1 MNQAPERD
9 DTFEK
14 VVLTLLFVFIGLLLI
29 FWAGANLA
37 SLVASGQVLGASL
50 EEAGHAMFQLPDHLS
65 DPRSAW
71 PPELAGRLPGPVL
84 YWAATVMV
92 LSAAVLIGVGAHKV
106 FRNPVEPLDRRKR
119 AGVSAQGR
127 LARPSDLHALLV
139 RRPQPGR
146 FVLGRVGHRL
156 IAAEATTTKGRR
168 RRQTAGRGAVMPVG
182 PSRSGKTT
190 SIINGVFHWEHPAIL
205 VSLKG
210 DFLDVTKGWRGTR
223 GEVRVFDPSG
233 VTGHESATWSPLRSA
248 TTVSGAVRAARQIA
262 EAAPRQQ
269 AAEHGDFWANMAE
282 SLLAAL
288 LVVAANSEG
297 RTFADIVGW
306 VVGTDVPGENFV
318 GEVQPLMRAL
328 KADGDPGHK
337 EAGRFATTV
346 LEGLWRNDH
355 RTVSSVYATA
365 RTMVWPWIDPLVAR
379 STASCTIDLDWLL
392 EKNNTLY
399 VCIPLNDQH
408 RLRPVLGGLLNDLV
422 GQAFERF
429 VRTNKPLDPPL
440 LLVIDEAAT
449 LRPDQLPSWAATL
462 SGIGVP
468 LVTAWQSI
476 AQIEAAYGRQS
487 QAILTNHLTKMF
499 FPGMSDAAG
508 LDYLSRLLGDEHVPS
523 QLGSQAGS
531 DGQRP
536 SIMTVPVIPPAALR
550 QMRTGDALLVHGSL
564 PPAHLRIRPWY
575 RDRRLRRRA
584 SR

>member
-1 MNQAPERD
+1 MNQAPQRD
-9 DTFEK
+9 DTFED
-14 VVLTLLFVFIGLLLI
+14 VVMVLLFLFVGLLLI
-29 FWAGANLA
+29 VWAGANLA
-37 SLVASGQVLGASL
+37 SLLAHGQVLGASF
-50 EEAGHAMFQLPDHLS
+50 EDAGRAIFQLREHLG

-71 PPELAGRLPGPVL
+71 PPELGARLPGPVL
-84 YWAATVMV
+84 YWTATAVV
-92 LSAAVLIGVGAHKV
+92 LAAAVVIGVGAHKV
-106 FRNPVEPLDRRKR
+106 FRNPVEPLDRRRR

-127 LARPSDLHALLV
+127 LARRSDLHPLLV
-139 RRPQPGR
+139 RRARPGR
-146 FVLGRVGHRL
+146 FVLGRMGHRL
-156 IAAEATTTKGRR
+156 IATETTTTRTRR

-190 SIINGVFHWEHPAIL
+190 SIINGVFHWRHPAVL

-210 DFLDVTKGWRGTR
+210 DFLDVTGTWRDSLGD
-223 GEVRVFDPSG
+223 VRVFDPSG
-233 VTGHESATWSPLRSA
+233 VTGHESATWSPLRGA

-269 AAEHGDFWANMAE
+269 STEHGDFWSNMAE

-288 LVVAANSEG
+288 LVVAANSKE
-297 RTFADIVGW
+297 RTFADIVRW
-306 VVGTDVPGENFV
+306 VVSTDVPGEGFV
-318 GEVQPLMRAL
+318 GEVQPLVRAL
-328 KADGDPGHK
+328 KGDGDAQRK
-337 EAGRFATTV
+337 EAGQFATTV

-355 RTVSSVYATA
+355 RTVSSVYATG

-429 VRTNKPLDPPL
+429 VHTNKPLDPPL

-449 LRPDQLPSWAATL
+449 LRPDQLPSWASTL
-462 SGIGVP
+462 SGVGVQ

-476 AQIEAAYGRQS
+476 AQIEAAYGRQA
-487 QAILTNHLTKMF
+487 QAILTNHMTKLF

-523 QLGSQAGS
+523 RLGSQMDNGGHTS
-531 DGQRP
+531 P
-536 SIMTVPVIPPAALR
+536 ITTVPLIPPAALR
-550 QMRTGDALLVHGSL
+550 QLRTGDALLVHGSR
-564 PPAHLRIRPWY
+564 PPAHLRVRPWY
-575 RDRRLRRRA
+575 RNRRLQKRA
-584 SR
+584 SQ

>member
-14 VVLTLLFVFIGLLLI
+14 LVLTLLFVFIGLLLI

-50 EEAGHAMFQLPDHLS
+50 EEAGHTMFQLPDHLG

-71 PPELAGRLPGPVL
+71 PPELAARLPGPVL

-92 LSAAVLIGVGAHKV
+92 LSAAVVAGVGAYKV
-106 FRNPVEPLDRRKR
+106 FRSPVEPLDRRKR

-190 SIINGVFHWEHPAIL
+190 SIINGIFQWEHPAIL

-210 DFLDVTKGWRGTR
+210 DFLDVTKAWRGSL

-269 AAEHGDFWANMAE
+269 SAEHGDFWANMAE

-337 EAGRFATTV
+337 EAGTFATTV

-462 SGIGVP
+462 SGIGVQ

-487 QAILTNHLTKMF
+487 QAILTNHLTKLF

-508 LDYLSRLLGDEHVPS
+508 LEYLSRLLGDEHVPS
-523 QLGSQAGS
+523 RLGSQAGS

-550 QMRTGDALLVHGSL
+550 QMRTGDALLVHATL
-564 PPAHLRIRPWY
+564 PPAHVRVRPWY

>member
-1 MNQAPERD
+1 PA
-9 DTFEK
+9 
-14 VVLTLLFVFIGLLLI
+14 
-29 FWAGANLA
+29 LA
-37 SLVASGQVLGASL
+37 A
-50 EEAGHAMFQLPDHLS
+50 
-65 DPRSAW
+65 
-71 PPELAGRLPGPVL
+71 RLPGPVL
-84 YWAATVMV
+84 YWAATVV
-92 LSAAVLIGVGAHKV
+92 ALAAALVIGVGAHKV
-106 FRNPVEPLDRRKR
+106 FRDPVEPLDRRRR
-119 AGVSAQGR
+119 AGVTAQGR
-127 LARPSDLHALLV
+127 LASPSDLRPLLV

-146 FVLGRVGHRL
+146 FVLGHVGHRL
-156 IAAEATTTKGRR
+156 IATEATIRSRR

-190 SIINGVFHWEHPAIL
+190 SIINGVFHWQHPAVL

-210 DFLDVTKGWRGTR
+210 DFLDVTGAWRGTL

-233 VTGHESATWSPLRSA
+233 ATGHESATWSPLRGA
-248 TTVSGAVRAARQIA
+248 ATVSGAVRAARQIA

-269 AAEHGDFWANMAE
+269 STEHGDFWTNMAE

-288 LVVAANSEG
+288 LVVAANSKD
-297 RTFADIVGW
+297 RTFADIVRW
-306 VVGTDVPGENFV
+306 VVGTDMPGEGFV
-318 GEVQPLMRAL
+318 GEVQPLVRAL
-328 KADGDPGHK
+328 KGDGDAGPK
-337 EAGRFATTV
+337 EAGEFATTV

-408 RLRPVLGGLLNDLV
+408 RLRPVFGGLLNDLV

-429 VRTNKPLDPPL
+429 VRTNQPLDPPL

-449 LRPDQLPSWAATL
+449 LRPDQLPSWASTL
-462 SGIGVP
+462 SGIGVQ

-476 AQIEAAYGRQS
+476 AQIEAAYGRQE
-487 QAILTNHLTKMF
+487 QAILTNHLTKLF

-523 QLGSQAGS
+523 RLGSQMDNGNHHS
-531 DGQRP
+531 P
-536 SIMTVPVIPPAALR
+536 ITTVPVVPPAALR

-564 PPAHLRIRPWY
+564 PPAHLHVRPWY
-575 RDRRLRRRA
+575 RNRRLRRRA
-584 SR
+584 SQ

>member
-14 VVLTLLFVFIGLLLI
+14 LVLTLLFVFIGLLLI

-37 SLVASGQVLGASL
+37 SLVAGGQVLGASL
-50 EEAGHAMFQLPDHLS
+50 EEAGHAMFQLRDHLG

-71 PPELAGRLPGPVL
+71 PPELTGRLPGPVL
-84 YWAATVMV
+84 YWAATVVVMA
-92 LSAAVLIGVGAHKV
+92 AAVMVGTGAHKV

-127 LARPSDLHALLV
+127 LARPSDLCPLLM

-156 IAAEATTTKGRR
+156 IATEATTTTRR
-168 RRQTAGRGAVMPVG
+168 RWQPTAGRGAVMPVG

-210 DFLDVTKGWRGTR
+210 DFLDVTRAWRGTL

-248 TTVSGAVRAARQIA
+248 TTVSGAVQAARQIA

-288 LVVAANSEG
+288 LVIAANSEG

-306 VVGTDVPGENFV
+306 VVGTDMPGENFV

-337 EAGRFATTV
+337 EVGKFATTV

-392 EKNNTLY
+392 EKSNTLY

-429 VRTNKPLDPPL
+429 VRTNQPLDPPL

-462 SGIGVP
+462 SGIGVQ

-499 FPGMSDAAG
+499 FPGMSDTAG

-564 PPAHLRIRPWY
+564 PPAHLRVRPWY

-584 SR
+584 WR